1 MRLQLS
7 GLLLLSA
14 TACVGFNQTSLKYWY
29 PPPDTDTQQLCI
41 SERASKCTDQA
52 LAMIDPTAN
61 PKNPERAAQ
70 LLGAACQSGDDRAC
84 DTLKARFVGPKRL
97 DPISKDI
104 GHGLP
109 HASNSYGEIAC
120 TINLQGEAI
129 KCRSIMNG
137 GYNSTYIEALLRNRY
152 TPAKCDGQPFESEY
166 VERYTIPGDYPG

>member
-7 GLLLLSA
+7 VLLLLSA
-14 TACVGFNQTSLKYWY
+14 TACVGFNKTSLKYWY

-41 SERASKCTDQA
+41 SERASRCTDQA
-52 LAMIDPTAN
+52 LAMIDAAAD

-70 LLGAACQSGDDRAC
+70 LLGAACQSGDARAC
-84 DTLKARFVGPKRL
+84 SALEKRFVGPKRL
-97 DPISKDI
+97 DPIPDGI
-104 GHGLP
+104 GAGLP

-129 KCRSIMNG
+129 KCRSIQNG

-166 VERYTIPGDYPG
+166 VERYTIQGDYPG